1 VLVPGSLARPDA
13 AGVLHGVADLP
24 EATSA
29 VSVTYTDAETG
40 TVLHRQE
47 MGAQPAGLMGFDWRD
62 APPALVESRGAVRI
76 AVQAEGGAPA
86 APFVYARVVGVQ
98 LPESGQDLT
107 LDVEDYGLRSSLE
120 ITSIR

>member
-1 VLVPGSLARPDA
+1 
-13 AGVLHGVADLP
+13 
-24 EATSA
+24 
-29 VSVTYTDAETG
+29 
-40 TVLHRQE
+40 
-47 MGAQPAGLMGFDWRD
+47 
-62 APPALVESRGAVRI
+62 VRI